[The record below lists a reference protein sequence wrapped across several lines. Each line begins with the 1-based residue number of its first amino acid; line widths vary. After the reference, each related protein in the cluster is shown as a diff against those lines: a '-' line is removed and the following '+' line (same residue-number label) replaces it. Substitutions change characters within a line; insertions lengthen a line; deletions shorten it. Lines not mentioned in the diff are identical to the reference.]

1 MFCSNCGQSLPEG
14 AKFCPKCGTPTMAS
28 PVPDTVQEN
37 TVKQETSTVPQT
49 TTLPDRLKTD
59 TSWRYKVIAAAA
71 VLLLIVC
78 VIAFSSRKKPDDDYN
93 YVVNNTPQ
101 TSQPSNDQNPSQE
114 SSDTSS
120 SGSRPNGNDSTSD
133 SAQSYTDD
141 SYNSTSSNS
150 YTSQNGKFS
159 CEVGYAVVERNGT
172 QYKGTAS
179 NSVFTWGSDS
189 SDDFII
195 KSFYGD
201 ERICILAYQ
210 GYLSNGD
217 AFDREDMKN
226 QVSGSRMEIDYCPLP
241 SKYNGYSVDTLDFGN
256 VNGSNYIT
264 DAYFCVEQFDSNGIT
279 TVYFTAS
286 VTNDSGATTYE
297 GFAVIDMTA
306 QISDSGSS
314 SGSNS
319 GFSSGGSIE
328 VPSVNL
334 HGSYKCAVCING
346 KCRVCD
352 GKGIASYTIGHQQ
365 VSCSACGGSGK
376 CAACGGT
383 GEITY

>member
-37 TVKQETSTVPQT
+37 TVKQETSTVPLT
-49 TTLPDRLKTD
+49 TSLPDRLKTD

-93 YVVNNTPQ
+93 YVVNNTTQ
-101 TSQPSNDQNPSQE
+101 TSQPSNDQNQSKE

-120 SGSRPNGNDSTSD
+120 SGSQSYENDSTSD

-159 CEVGYAVVERNGT
+159 CEVGYAVVERDDT
-172 QYKGTAS
+172 QYIGTAYVAIR
-179 NSVFTWGSDS
+179 NDKYAFDIGRFLGSENIVCCAYPDYLS
-189 SDDFII
+189 SGDDFDLQDL
-195 KSFYGD
+195 Y
-201 ERICILAYQ
+201 
-210 GYLSNGD
+210 
-217 AFDREDMKN
+217 N
-226 QVSGSRMEIDYCPLP
+226 QVSGSTMLIANCPLP
-241 SKYNGYSVDTLDFGN
+241 SSYSSYF
-256 VNGSNYIT
+256 VNASGDDHYSRYLT
-264 DAYFCVEQFDSNGIT
+264 DAYFCVEQLDANGIT
-279 TVYFTAS
+279 TVYFKAS
-286 VTNDSGATTYE
+286 VTNDSGETTYE

-306 QISDSGSS
+306 LASGS
-314 SGSNS
+314 GS
-319 GFSSGGSIE
+319 SSGGSIE
-328 VPSVNL
+328 VPSINL
-334 HGSYKCAVCING
+334 HGSYKCAACIDG

-352 GKGIASYTIGHQQ
+352 GKGIASYTIAHQQ
-365 VSCSACGGSGK
+365 VRCSACGGSGK

-383 GEITY
+383 GEIKY

>member
-14 AKFCPKCGTPTMAS
+14 AKFCPKCGTP
-28 PVPDTVQEN
+28 
-37 TVKQETSTVPQT
+37 TVPQT

-93 YVVNNTPQ
+93 YVVNNTTQ
-101 TSQPSNDQNPSQE
+101 TSQPSNDQNPSKE

-120 SGSRPNGNDSTSD
+120 SGSRPNGNSNNSFSDSQSYESGSNSSSDSLPNGNDSTSD

-141 SYNSTSSNS
+141 SYNSTSSTS

-159 CEVGYAVVERNGT
+159 CEVGYAVVERDDT
-172 QYKGTAS
+172 QYIGTAYVAIR
-179 NSVFTWGSDS
+179 NDKYAFDIGRFLGSEN
-189 SDDFII
+189 IV
-195 KSFYGD
+195 
-201 ERICILAYQ
+201 CCAYPD
-210 GYLSNGD
+210 YLSSGAD
-217 AFDREDMKN
+217 FDLQDLYN
-226 QVSGSRMEIDYCPLP
+226 QVSGSTMLIANCPLP
-241 SKYNGYSVDTLDFGN
+241 SSYSSYF
-256 VNGSNYIT
+256 VNASGDDHYSRYLT
-264 DAYFCVEQFDSNGIT
+264 DAYFCVEQLDANGIA
-279 TVYFTAS
+279 TVYFKAS
-286 VTNDSGATTYE
+286 VTNDSGETTYE

-306 QISDSGSS
+306 LASGS
-314 SGSNS
+314 GS
-319 GFSSGGSIE
+319 SSGGSIE

-365 VSCSACGGSGK
+365 VRCSACGGSGK

-383 GEITY
+383 GEVTY